1 MNYRLIAFSGII
13 TAIIGGVL
21 GVGFSHLGQP
31 DINQYRYQTPI
42 YRTLYNNYFWLGS
55 GVGLLVG
62 MGQECVR
69 QSQKERQ
76 KQLDNQDFWK

>member
-1 MNYRLIAFSGII
+1 MNYRLIIFSGII
-13 TAIIGGVL
+13 TALIGGVVGL
-21 GVGFSHLGQP
+21 GVSHLGQP
-31 DINQYRYQTPI
+31 SFTQDRYQTAF
-42 YRTLYNNYFWLGS
+42 YERLYNSYFWIGS